1 MALNPFG
8 HTGTTRL
15 NSGTTALVIPESI
28 VTSGTNSD
36 VVSVRD
42 RFDGPST
49 IAPGEIAPRNALKG
63 LPLHRI
69 DVRVSKDLNLPNGI
83 KLTGI
88 AEVFNLTNHA
98 NYGAYNG
105 QINSTSFGQPRQN
118 LLNAYQPR
126 VMQLAFKFAF

>member
-15 NSGTTALVIPESI
+15 NSGATTLVIPDTV
-28 VTSGTNSD
+28 VTSGSNSD
-36 VVSVRD
+36 AVPVRD
-42 RFDGPST
+42 RFDGPAS
-49 IAPGEIAPRNALKG
+49 IASGEIAPRNALKG

-83 KLTGI
+83 RLTGI
-88 AEVFNLTNHA
+88 AEVFNITNHA

-105 QINSTSFGQPRQN
+105 QINSTTFGQPRQN

-126 VMQLAFKFAF
+126 VMQLAFKVGF